1 MTKKLLQ
8 IVTSILA
15 LIPILTGLL
24 GLLGAAD
31 PLYEGYIRPNSVFL
45 DSNLRFFSG
54 VWLGLGIALA
64 SIISHIEKHTFLFRI
79 LWSSIFLG
87 GIGRLLSSLF
97 YMVSPLPFIGLTILE
112 LVGAPLF
119 IYWQTKVA
127 NTAAE
132 SSD

>member
-8 IVTSILA
+8 IVTSVLA

-31 PLYEGYIRPNSVFL
+31 PLYEGSIRPNSALL

-54 VWLGLGIALA
+54 IWIGLGIAIVW
-64 SIISHIEKHTFLFRI
+64 IIPRIEKHTLFFRI
-79 LWSSIFLG
+79 LWGSIFLG

-97 YMVSPLPFIGLTILE
+97 YMVPPLPFIGLTILE

-127 NTAAE
+127 NSAAK
-132 SSD
+132 SLG